1 MGKNYSRFLF
11 LRSNGRISYVD
22 DMDDLIK
29 IDPTEAAELGNEIRR
44 KKRQHSNPTLVEE
57 QTTVS
62 SKKRSKVTSAENIEN
77 NIITTKAEKKKHS
90 KKSKKYPISSIPP
103 PFEGLP
109 SEINTLEH
117 APSGEKSENNHSDAV
132 ISSMETNSE
141 KEINFT
147 ENPERRPKRNQNIR
161 INYVEDL
168 DEVIKIEMD
177 NR

>member
-1 MGKNYSRFLF
+1 MG
-11 LRSNGRISYVD
+11 
-22 DMDDLIK
+22 
-29 IDPTEAAELGNEIRR
+29 
-44 KKRQHSNPTLVEE
+44 TLVEE

-77 NIITTKAEKKKHS
+77 NIITKTEKKKHS

-103 PFEGLP
+103 FEDLP

-117 APSGEKSENNHSDAV
+117 ATSGEKSENNHSDNV

-141 KEINFT
+141 EIIFT

-161 INYVEDL
+161 INY
-168 DEVIKIEMD
+168 
-177 NR
+177 